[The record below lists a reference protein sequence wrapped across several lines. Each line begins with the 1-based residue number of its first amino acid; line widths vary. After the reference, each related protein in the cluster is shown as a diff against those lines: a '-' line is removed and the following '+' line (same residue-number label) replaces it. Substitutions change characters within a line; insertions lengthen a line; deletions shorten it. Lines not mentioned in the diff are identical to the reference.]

1 MVAGMLVMMVMMMAV
16 MVLEV
21 QSRLQAINR
30 GRGGSNNPIERHTD
44 RHRHSIAYFLFVAF
58 TIFLFSSHACTLDLV

>member
-1 MVAGMLVMMVMMMAV
+1 MLVMMVMMMAV

-30 GRGGSNNPIERHTD
+30 GRGDYNNPIERHTD

-58 TIFLFSSHACTLDLV
+58 TIFLISTHACTLDLV